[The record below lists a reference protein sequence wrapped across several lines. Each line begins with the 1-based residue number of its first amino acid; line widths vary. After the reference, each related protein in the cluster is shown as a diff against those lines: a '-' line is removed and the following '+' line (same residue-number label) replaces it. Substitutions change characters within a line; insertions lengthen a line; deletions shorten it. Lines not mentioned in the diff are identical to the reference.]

1 MVCACVKCREELL
14 PRRALIERLSSGINR
29 RQAVRAR
36 DANLRPGFQNSRCR
50 DANVVVLLE
59 GSVDQV
65 LKLLVLKHFPP
76 FLFPQRFR
84 LLLLCLFRFT
94 PPVPPSTSPPR
105 PL

>member
-1 MVCACVKCREELL
+1 VCACVKCREELL

-36 DANLRPGFQNSRCR
+36 DADLRPGFQNSRCR

-76 FLFPQRFR
+76 FLVTERFGLR
-84 LLLLCLFRFT
+84 LLWLFRCS
-94 PPVPPSTSPPR
+94 STVRSR
-105 PL
+105 NVALGLL